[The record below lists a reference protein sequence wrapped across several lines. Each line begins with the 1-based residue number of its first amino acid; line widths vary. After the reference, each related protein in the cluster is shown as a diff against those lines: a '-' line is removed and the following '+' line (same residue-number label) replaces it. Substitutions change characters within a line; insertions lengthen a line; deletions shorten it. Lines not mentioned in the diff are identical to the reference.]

1 MGKKA
6 RLKIFR
12 FLDKLGEILKVIL
25 TARDLAIIV
34 KKKVT
39 QPDVI
44 KKADELEAAVNKVLN

>member
-6 RLKIFR
+6 RLKFFR
-12 FLDKLGEILKVIL
+12 FLDKLGDILNVIL

-39 QPDVI
+39 QPEVI